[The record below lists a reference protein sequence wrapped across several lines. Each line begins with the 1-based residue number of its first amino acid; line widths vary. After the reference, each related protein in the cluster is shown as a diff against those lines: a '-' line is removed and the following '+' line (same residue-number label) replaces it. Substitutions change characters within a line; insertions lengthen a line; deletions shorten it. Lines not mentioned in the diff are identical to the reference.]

1 MKNISRFGQV
11 HNNYPNK
18 IPKIISSN
26 MYNLR
31 PRPLRDLLLTAI
43 AVSLPPDVLKY
54 IALLAHCQPRHGYY
68 LRPRVRV

>member
-1 MKNISRFGQV
+1 
-11 HNNYPNK
+11 
-18 IPKIISSN
+18 

-54 IALLAHCQPRHGYY
+54 IALLAHCQPRHRYD